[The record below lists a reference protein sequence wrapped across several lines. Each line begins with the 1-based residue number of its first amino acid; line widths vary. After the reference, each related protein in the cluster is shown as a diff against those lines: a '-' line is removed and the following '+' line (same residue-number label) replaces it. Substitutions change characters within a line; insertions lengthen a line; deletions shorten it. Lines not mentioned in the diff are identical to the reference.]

1 MQMMKLDELD
11 SRIGDSLA
19 QIKNMDL
26 APVFGRNFENEDV
39 YLDGREFVD
48 CNFKNCRLFSHIG
61 HWQVSGKYHLE
72 DCVFHFEYPARVVW
86 DTTVKLDRQS
96 HSRQ

>member
-1 MQMMKLDELD
+1 MAKLDEIDNRIQDLLD
-11 SRIGDSLA
+11 

-48 CNFKNCRLFSHIG
+48 CSFKNCRLFSHIG
-61 HWQVSGKYHLE
+61 HWPGFREIPS
-72 DCVFHFEYPARVVW
+72 
-86 DTTVKLDRQS
+86 
-96 HSRQ
+96 

>member
-1 MQMMKLDELD
+1 MAKLDEIDNRIQDLLD
-11 SRIGDSLA
+11 

-48 CNFKNCRLFSHIG
+48 CNFKNCRLFSHLG
-61 HWQVSGKYHLE
+61 HWRLSGKYHLE
-72 DCVFHFEYPARVVW
+72 GCGFHFLYPASVVW
-86 DTTVKLDRQS
+86 DTTVKLNRQKQNS
-96 HSRQ
+96 

>member
-1 MQMMKLDELD
+1 MAKPNEID
-11 SRIGDSLA
+11 SRIQDLLA

-48 CNFKNCRLFSHIG
+48 CNFKNCRLFCCIG
-61 HWQVSGKYHLE
+61 HWQASGKYQLE
-72 DCVFHFEYPARVVW
+72 HCVFHFEYPARVVW
-86 DTTVKLDRQS
+86 DTTEKLNRQS
-96 HSRQ
+96 HSSE

>member
-1 MQMMKLDELD
+1 MPKLDEID
-11 SRIGDSLA
+11 SRIQDLLA
-19 QIKNMDL
+19 QIKKIDL

-61 HWQVSGKYHLE
+61 HWQVSGKYRLE
-72 DCVFHFEYPARVVW
+72 GCGFHFQYPASVVW
-86 DTTVKLDRQS
+86 DTTVKLSNQQ
-96 HSRQ
+96 HSS

>member
-1 MQMMKLDELD
+1 MPKLDELD
-11 SRIGDSLA
+11 SRIQDLLA
-19 QIKNMDL
+19 QIKKIDL

-61 HWQVSGKYHLE
+61 HWQVCGKYHLE
-72 DCVFHFEYPARVVW
+72 DCAFQFEYPARVVW
-86 DTTVKLDRQS
+86 DTTVKLNSQPRS
-96 HSRQ
+96 I